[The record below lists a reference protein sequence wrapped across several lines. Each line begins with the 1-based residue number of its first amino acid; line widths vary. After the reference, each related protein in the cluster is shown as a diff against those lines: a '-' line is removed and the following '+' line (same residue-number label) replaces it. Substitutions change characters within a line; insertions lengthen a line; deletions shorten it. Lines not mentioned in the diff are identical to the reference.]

1 MAPSGFRGYN
11 ARVRN
16 AAALA
21 VALGIVIAPTAAAA
35 PRPHVERARAGLVEV
50 TFSYAYDAAKF
61 GFSRQRLVIRRAG
74 VTRFAAALRRP
85 PSPGGRAQPANYF
98 DHRRSVSVR
107 DLDRDGAPEVVL
119 DLYWGGAH
127 CCWYTQIYRY
137 VSAAGTY
144 RPLVHVW
151 GNLPYRLEGL
161 DRVGTPELV
170 AHDNRFSYAFS
181 SFADSRWPIRI
192 LRYGAGTLTFVTRSY
207 ARQIGHD
214 ATALWKESMSPAGKR
229 DNYGRLAAWAADECM
244 LGHSGAA
251 FDTLEQL
258 RRSGRL
264 HGQPKP
270 AAYLK
275 HLRRFLRRTGYL

>member
-1 MAPSGFRGYN
+1 MAPFGFRGYN

-35 PRPHVERARAGLVEV
+35 PRPHVERARAGVVEV

-151 GNLPYRLEGL
+151 GNPAVPPGGPRPRR
-161 DRVGTPELV
+161 DAR
-170 AHDNRFSYAFS
+170 AR
-181 SFADSRWPIRI
+181 R
-192 LRYGAGTLTFVTRSY
+192 
-207 ARQIGHD
+207 ARQPFLVRLLELRGLALADPDPALRRRD
-214 ATALWKESMSPAGKR
+214 AHLR
-229 DNYGRLAAWAADECM
+229 DEVVRAAD
-244 LGHSGAA
+244 
-251 FDTLEQL
+251 
-258 RRSGRL
+258 R
-264 HGQPKP
+264 P
-270 AAYLK
+270 
-275 HLRRFLRRTGYL
+275 